1 MSLCNSIK
9 SSFVDAVIG
18 LIDAP
23 YTVSEGNGSALLL
36 VGLIEGLN
44 SIQGDVIMT
53 LSIKLMT
60 QLLLVCLISN
70 LWSWCEFIDS

>member
-23 YTVSEGNGSALLL
+23 YTVSEGDGSALLL
-36 VGLIEGLN
+36 VGLIEGSN

-53 LSIKLMT
+53 LSINDLTAVGMPVSENNCS
-60 QLLLVCLISN
+60 QCYN
-70 LWSWCEFIDS
+70 NYNN

>member
-23 YTVSEGNGSALLL
+23 YTVSEGDGSALLL

-44 SIQGDVIMT
+44 CIQGDVIMT
-53 LSIKLMT
+53 LSINDSTAVGMSNFKLME
-60 QLLLVCLISN
+60 LVRIH
-70 LWSWCEFIDS
+70 